1 MFYTQTIL
9 TNLQLLQKLQGPLL
23 QTYQRRCGTS
33 GKGGSALL
41 IFTSFAQGY
50 PAHIKR
56 LIIETQSRKFVF

>member
-9 TNLQLLQKLQGPLL
+9 TNLQRLQKLQGPLL

-41 IFTSFAQGY
+41 LFTSFAKGY
-50 PAHIKR
+50 PTHIKR
-56 LIIETQSRKFVF
+56 LITETKSRKLFF